1 MRQLALFLLIV
12 ICFCGCGEEETSAP
26 TVVADTTPPTIV
38 GTNVQ
43 GGPIPVNTPIVLVF
57 SERVDITSAQ
67 SGISVRSSI
76 DAEPVKGVVTLQ
88 NGGHEVKFIPTEKM
102 TTGGY
107 VLTAIGIKDAA
118 GNVLLTPVSIFF
130 GAVEVD
136 TTQEPVDVIPPK
148 VMSSIPAEG
157 QSTESTGSITIRFD
171 EEIDA
176 ASAMSGIV
184 VSGVEGTV
192 EVTGAVAIF
201 KPEKPMQVGKHTLAI
216 VGIRDL
222 AGNILESS
230 FIIPFEVIAPSSP
243 PPDDVIPPDTGHLP
257 TGATSFRVSSYG
269 GGHQVWFE
277 AEAFSERDP
286 DSDQYFKVAEAKGA
300 FGEAVTRAGGAG
312 GMISWTFDIRQAGGV
327 GGEWYFWARI
337 ISPDNQSDYM
347 LVDGDPDDVPIP
359 EGPPYPGEDGTPPFD
374 NDQHRV
380 FEETQTEWAWMPAG
394 HDQGHTKTLADG
406 VNTMYIFH
414 RQGNETVYWDV
425 FMWTDRADY
434 VPTDDDYNNARPV
447 KAFGLAVRPLEG
459 LSTTW
464 GSSRMRYNKAY
475 LKTRFQ
481 IDIR

>member
-12 ICFCGCGEEETSAP
+12 ICFHGCGEEEIFAP
-26 TVVADTTPPTIV
+26 TVVEDTIPPTIV

-43 GGPIPVNTPIVLVF
+43 GGPIPVDTPIVLVF

-88 NGGHEVKFIPTEKM
+88 NGGREVKFIPTEKM

-107 VLTAIGIKDAA
+107 VLTAIGIKDPA

-148 VMSSIPAEG
+148 VVSSIPAEG
-157 QSTESTGSITIRFD
+157 QSTEPTGSITIRFD

-176 ASAMSGIV
+176 ASAEAGIV

-201 KPEKPMQVGKHTLAI
+201 KQEKPMQVGKHTLAI

-230 FIIPFEVIAPSSP
+230 FIIPFEVIPPSSP

-257 TGATSFRVSSYG
+257 KGATSFRASSYG

-286 DSDQYFKVAEAKGA
+286 DSDQYFKVTAAKGA

-359 EGPPYPGEDGTPPFD
+359 TGPPYPGSDGTPPFD
-374 NDQHRV
+374 NALHRIL
-380 FEETQTEWAWMPAG
+380 EETQTDWTWIMADHAE
-394 HDQGHTKTLADG
+394 GHTKALADG

-425 FMWTDRADY
+425 FVWTDSADY
-434 VPTDDDYNNARPV
+434 APTDDDYSNARPV
-447 KAFGLAVRPLEG
+447 KAFGLAVRHLEG

>member
-1 MRQLALFLLIV
+1 MRQLALFLLMV
-12 ICFCGCGEEETSAP
+12 SCFCGCGEEETSAP

-43 GGPIPVNTPIVLVF
+43 GGPIPVDTPIVLVF

-374 NDQHRV
+374 NAQHRIL
-380 FEETQTEWAWMPAG
+380 EETQTEWAWIMAD
-394 HDQGHTKTLADG
+394 HAEGHTKTLADG